1 MTESPELRQGR
12 AANKDNE
19 ASHQEGRNDK
29 SEEEPVDQMFM
40 PPKAT
45 NQYERDFDTMERSE
59 YGRLQTVFQH
69 KSEQKAFRPRKM
81 MDNPCSYEE
90 DIGSGLIGTG
100 CDNNF
105 ANAKTPVKKPS
116 NKNDHRGK
124 SANQA
129 TYNGCI
135 PSAELQAH
143 MDKMRLRQQQ
153 SLSPFPAAY
162 QRKSHMDS
170 IQNMPYQQQLSPFY
184 ANPLLNSVHKSQNG
198 LHMTP
203 GTPQSLY

>member
-1 MTESPELRQGR
+1 
-12 AANKDNE
+12 
-19 ASHQEGRNDK
+19 
-29 SEEEPVDQMFM
+29 MFL
-40 PPKAT
+40 PSKAT
-45 NQYERDFDTMERSE
+45 NQYGRDFDAMERSE

-81 MDNPCSYEE
+81 MDNPCTYEE
-90 DIGSGLIGTG
+90 DIGSGLIGPG

-162 QRKSHMDS
+162 QRNSHMDS